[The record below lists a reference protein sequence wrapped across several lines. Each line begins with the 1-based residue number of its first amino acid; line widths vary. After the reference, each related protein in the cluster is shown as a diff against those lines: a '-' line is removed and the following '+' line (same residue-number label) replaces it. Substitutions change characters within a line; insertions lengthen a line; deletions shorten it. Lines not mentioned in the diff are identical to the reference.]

1 MKAFRNFQG
10 DVREID
16 VDVGVDGEAILPP
29 DTTIEPRPEPIED
42 HYVTVVG
49 KVWVQI
55 LKPVLFEV
63 FETKKQRKIDQ
74 IRKYRQWLV
83 EQPVEFNSV
92 KFDADD
98 TARIRMT
105 QALVMNS
112 TVNYLPPA
120 WVTYDNGLFPLAD
133 ISDLV
138 NLVATVMG
146 AFATRFFE
154 CNVLRE
160 TAMAA
165 TDEAGL
171 DAVVIPAYG
180 QNSFGI

>member
-10 DVREID
+10 DVREVDID
-16 VDVGVDGEAILPP
+16 VGIDGLPILPP
-29 DTTIEPRPEPIED
+29 DTTIDPRPEAIAD

-49 KVWVQI
+49 TSWVQI
-55 LKPVLFEV
+55 LKPVLFEI
-63 FETKKQRKIDQ
+63 FDTIKQRKMDD

-83 EQPVEFNSV
+83 EQPIMFNGM

-98 TARIRMT
+98 TARVRMT

-112 TVNYLPPA
+112 TVGYLPPV
-120 WVTYDNGLFPLAD
+120 WVAYDNELYPLTTAA
-133 ISDLV
+133 DLV
-138 NLVATVMG
+138 NLVAATMG

-160 TAMAA
+160 AA
-165 TDEAGL
+165 TAATNQEEL
-171 DAVVIPAYG
+171 DAVLIPTYG
-180 QNSFGI
+180 QNVFGI

>member
-16 VDVGVDGEAILPP
+16 IDIGIDGLPILPP
-29 DTTIEPRPEPIED
+29 DTTIDPRPEAIED

-49 KVWVQI
+49 TAWVQI
-55 LKPVLFEV
+55 LKPVLFEI
-63 FETKKQRKIDQ
+63 FETIKQRKIDD

-83 EQPVEFNSV
+83 EQPVVFNGM

-98 TARIRMT
+98 TARVRMT

-112 TVNYLPPA
+112 TVGYLPSV
-120 WVTYDNGLFPLAD
+120 WVAYYNELYPLAD
-133 ISDLV
+133 ASDLV
-138 NLVATVMG
+138 KLVAAVMG

-160 TAMAA
+160 AATAA
-165 TDEAGL
+165 TDQAGL

-180 QNSFGI
+180 QTV